1 MKNRLHLFSWILLV
15 FPFVVS
21 CGGGDDDSGSS
32 EIGKIAFTS
41 YTEDDNHEIYV
52 MDADGDHQENI
63 SNHSSWD
70 TSPSWSPDKTQIAF
84 VSRRGGS
91 WQIYLMDADG
101 GNQRNI
107 SNSSS
112 WDNEPSWSPNG
123 NQIAFV
129 SGRAGHAQIYV
140 MDANGNNQQNIT
152 NNSSADDSPAWKP

>member
-21 CGGGDDDSGSS
+21 CGGGDDDSSSS

-41 YTEDDNHEIYV
+41 YKEDGNHEIYV

-70 TSPSWSPDKTQIAF
+70 
-84 VSRRGGS
+84 
-91 WQIYLMDADG
+91 
-101 GNQRNI
+101 
-107 SNSSS
+107 
-112 WDNEPSWSPNG
+112 NEPSWSPDG
-123 NQIAFV
+123 TQIAFV

-140 MDANGNNQQNIT
+140 MDENGNNQQNIS
-152 NNSSADDSPAWKP
+152 NNSSDDDSPTWKP